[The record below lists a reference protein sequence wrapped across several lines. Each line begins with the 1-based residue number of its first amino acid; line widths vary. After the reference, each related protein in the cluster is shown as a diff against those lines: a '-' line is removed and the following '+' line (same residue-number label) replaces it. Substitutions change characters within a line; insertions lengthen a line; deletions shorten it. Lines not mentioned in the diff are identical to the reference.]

1 MTALSAA
8 QCSLLSL
15 HQSHINHKEKTPLME
30 TLGKMSHMNYSSWQD
45 ASILNQESTQ
55 TCHLLKKS
63 TYVCGLWVTNVI
75 WYAVNSPNFVQTVS
89 KSPLENL
96 ALNKQTLIFNSSLQ
110 ANIFHRLIEYGL
122 GRLLVLVIAFIATD
136 QTSSSLTKPEQ
147 NIYYRSYKCK
157 RHRWKY
163 NRRLLD
169 PDLSSCWSLALT
181 LYSDS
186 WFQSLTKIVM

>member
-110 ANIFHRLIEYGL
+110 ANIFHRLIECGL
-122 GRLLVLVIAFIATD
+122 GRLLILVIAFIATD

-147 NIYYRSYKCK
+147 NIY
-157 RHRWKY
+157 
-163 NRRLLD
+163 
-169 PDLSSCWSLALT
+169 
-181 LYSDS
+181 
-186 WFQSLTKIVM
+186 

>member
-75 WYAVNSPNFVQTVS
+75 WYAVNSLNFVQTVS

-96 ALNKQTLIFNSSLQ
+96 ALNKQTLIFNSSLTT
-110 ANIFHRLIEYGL
+110 NIFRRLIECGL
-122 GRLLVLVIAFIATD
+122 GMGRLLILVIAFITTD

-147 NIYYRSYKCK
+147 NIY
-157 RHRWKY
+157 HRDPI
-163 NRRLLD
+163 NASATDENTIGGSLILLILGTD
-169 PDLSSCWSLALT
+169 PLFRFLIPILE
-181 LYSDS
+181 
-186 WFQSLTKIVM
+186 